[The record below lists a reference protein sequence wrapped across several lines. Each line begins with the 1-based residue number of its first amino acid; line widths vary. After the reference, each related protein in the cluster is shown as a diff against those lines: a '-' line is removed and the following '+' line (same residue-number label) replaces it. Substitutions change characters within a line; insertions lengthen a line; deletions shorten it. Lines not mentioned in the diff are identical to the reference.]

1 MNKSEQPFKLPLI
14 GKLLIP
20 LILGVI
26 VAFYTSYEMELVGIL
41 FLLIPLIL
49 AGILGKNKNSYL
61 VFGLGSTVFFFC
73 LGIYLVE
80 INTSIDHTS
89 YFIHSN
95 SDENDIF
102 QVQLMEEPEVKE
114 NSIKCFANV
123 LAINQKATIGTT
135 LIYFKKSPVTE
146 TLQYGDVIC
155 LQTKFT
161 EIQSTGNPNEFNYAD
176 YLNKKDVYHQAYV
189 RDSALIF
196 VKNEGSSFV
205 KWLNNS
211 RNFLISL
218 LDKSGLKN
226 ENLSVAK
233 ALILGEKSGLDRE
246 TMNAYSASGTM
257 HVLAVS
263 GLHVGIVMLLLSF
276 FLKPLKNIPK
286 GRIFHVVLLVVFIWL
301 YALLTGLSPSVMR
314 ATFMFTFVIIGKEM
328 ERDTSVY
335 QSIMVSAFLL
345 ILMDPIVIF
354 DVGFQL
360 SYLAVIGIVF
370 FQPKIYKLFFSKYY
384 LVDKIWQITSVSIA
398 AQLATVSLGLFYFHQ
413 FPNLFLISNLIAIPI
428 SFAILMIGLIYLAV
442 NWIPLANE
450 LCFYLL
456 DFSLTILNKSVQWIE
471 QIPYSIYSGVWI
483 HWYEAIW
490 HYLIIIA
497 LSLTFIYRE
506 AKFVL
511 GSMVMIIVL
520 LCFTIYEKIQFQ
532 HSNQLVVYNIDDAIA
547 IDVFEGQYNTFRAN
561 QALLNDEDKL
571 TFHVKPNWNYR
582 KGSNEPNKSIILD
595 EKFTV
600 FEVNKRKYLIL
611 NGDNHDSLPKTETVI
626 LYNCNYLAKE
636 IVDDFA
642 KRKVQVIIAD
652 NVTYQLT
659 KFLKKRLIETPPY
672 LLKEDGAYIVNYQ

>member
-1 MNKSEQPFKLPLI
+1 MDKSELSFKLPLI

-26 VAFYTSYEMELVGIL
+26 LGFYTSFQLEFVGIL
-41 FLLIPLIL
+41 FLLFPLIIV
-49 AGILGKNKNSYL
+49 GIIGKNKNFHR

-73 LGIYLVE
+73 LGAYLVK
-80 INTSIDHTS
+80 INTSILHPS
-89 YFIHSN
+89 YFIHSI

-123 LAINQKATIGTT
+123 LAVNQKATIGTT
-135 LIYFKKSPVTE
+135 LIYFKKSPITQ

-161 EIQSTGNPNEFNYAD
+161 EIQSTGNPNEFNYAE

-286 GRIFHVVLLVVFIWL
+286 GRIIHVVLLVVFIWL

-314 ATFMFTFVIIGKEM
+314 ATFMFTFVILGKEM

-345 ILMDPIVIF
+345 ILMDPMVIF

-413 FPNLFLISNLIAIPI
+413 FPNLFLLSNLIAIPI

-442 NWIPLANE
+442 NWIPLVND

-471 QIPYSIYSGVWI
+471 QIPHSIYSGVWI
-483 HWYEAIW
+483 HWFEAIW
-490 HYLIIIA
+490 HYLIIIVITLA
-497 LSLTFIYRE
+497 FSYRK
-506 AKFVL
+506 AKIL
-511 GSMVMIIVL
+511 IGSMVMIIVL

-532 HSNQLVVYNIDDAIA
+532 HSKQLVVYNIDDAIA

-561 QALLNDEDKL
+561 QTLLNDKNKL
-571 TFHVKPNWNYR
+571 NFHVKPNWNYR
-582 KGSNEPNKSIILD
+582 KGSNEPNELIVLD
-595 EKFTV
+595 ENSSV
-600 FEVNKRKYLIL
+600 FEVNMRKFLIL
-611 NGDNHDSLPKTETVI
+611 NGDNHDSLPKTEAVI
-626 LYNCNYLAKE
+626 LYNCTYLAKE

-642 KRKVQVIIAD
+642 KRKVEVIIGD

-659 KFLKKRLIETPPY
+659 NFLKKRLIETPPY
-672 LLKEDGAYIVNYQ
+672 LLKEEGAYIINY

>member
-1 MNKSEQPFKLPLI
+1 MDKSKQSFKLPLI
-14 GKLLIP
+14 GKLLLP

-26 VAFYTSYEMELVGIL
+26 LGFYTSFKMEFIWLL
-41 FLLIPLIL
+41 FLLFPLIIV
-49 AGILGKNKNSYL
+49 GILGKNKNYHR

-73 LGIYLVE
+73 LGVYLVK
-80 INTSIDHTS
+80 INTSIYHEA
-89 YFIHSN
+89 YFIHST

-123 LAINQKATIGTT
+123 LAVNQKATIGTT
-135 LIYFKKSPVTE
+135 LIYFKKSPKTQ

-161 EIQSTGNPNEFNYAD
+161 EIKSTGNPNEFNYSN
-176 YLNKKDVYHQAYV
+176 YLNKKDIYHQAYV
-189 RDSALIF
+189 RDSALIL

-211 RNFLISL
+211 RNFLINL

-226 ENLSVAK
+226 ENLAVAK

-276 FLKPLKNIPK
+276 ILKPLKNIPK
-286 GRIFHVVLLVVFIWL
+286 GRLIYVTLLVVFIWL
-301 YALLTGLSPSVMR
+301 YALLTGLCPSVMR
-314 ATFMFTFVIIGKEM
+314 ATFMFTFVILGKEM

-345 ILMDPIVIF
+345 ILMDPMVIF

-370 FQPKIYKLFFSKYY
+370 FQPKIYKLYFSKYY

-428 SFAILMIGLIYLAV
+428 SFVILMIGLIYLAV
-442 NWIPLANE
+442 NWIPLVNE

-490 HYLIIIA
+490 HYLIIIVI
-497 LSLTFIYRE
+497 SLMFIYRK
-506 AKFVL
+506 AKFL
-511 GSMVMIIVL
+511 IGSMVMIIVL
-520 LCFTIYEKIQFQ
+520 LCFNIYEKIQFQ
-532 HSNQLVVYNIDDAIA
+532 RSNQLVVYNIDDAIA
-547 IDVFEGQYNTFRAN
+547 IDVFEGQFNTFRAN
-561 QALLNDEDKL
+561 QTLLKDDDKL
-571 TFHVKPNWNYR
+571 SFHVKPNWNYR
-582 KGSNEPNKSIILD
+582 KGSNEPNKSIVLD
-595 EKFTV
+595 QKSTV
-600 FEVNKRKYLIL
+600 FEVNKHKYLIL

-626 LYNCNYLAKE
+626 LYNCSYLAEE

-642 KRKVQVIIAD
+642 QRKVQVIIGD
-652 NVTYQLT
+652 NVTYQLRN
-659 KFLKKRLIETPPY
+659 FLKKRLIETPPY
-672 LLKEDGAYIVNYQ
+672 LLKEEGAYIVNY

>member
-1 MNKSEQPFKLPLI
+1 MDKSELSFKLPLI

-20 LILGVI
+20 LIFGVI
-26 VAFYTSYEMELVGIL
+26 VGFYTSFKMELVGIL
-41 FLLIPLIL
+41 LLLFPLFLL
-49 AGILGKNKNSYL
+49 GFSGKNKNTHR

-73 LGIYLVE
+73 LGVYLVK
-80 INTSIDHTS
+80 INTSIIHPS
-89 YFIHSN
+89 YFIHATL
-95 SDENDIF
+95 DENDIF
-102 QVQLMEEPEVKE
+102 QVQLTEEPEVKE

-123 LAINQKATIGTT
+123 LAVNQKATIGTT
-135 LIYFKKSPVTE
+135 LIYFKKSPITQ
-146 TLQYGDVIC
+146 TLQYGDIIC

-196 VKNEGSSFV
+196 VKNEGSAFV

-211 RNFLISL
+211 RNFLINL

-276 FLKPLKNIPK
+276 ILKPLKNIPK
-286 GRIFHVVLLVVFIWL
+286 GRIIYVTLLVVFIWL
-301 YALLTGLSPSVMR
+301 YALITGLCPSVMR

-345 ILMDPIVIF
+345 VLMDPMVIF

-384 LVDKIWQITSVSIA
+384 LVDKIWEITSVSIA
-398 AQLATVSLGLFYFHQ
+398 AQVATLSLGLFYFHQ

-442 NWIPLANE
+442 NWIPLVNE

-490 HYLIIIA
+490 HYLIIIVITLA
-497 LSLTFIYRE
+497 FIYRK

-511 GSMVMIIVL
+511 GSLVMIIVL
-520 LCFTIYEKIQFQ
+520 LCFTIYEKMQFQ
-532 HSNQLVVYNIDDAIA
+532 QSNQLVIYNIDDAVA

-561 QALLNDEDKL
+561 QTLFNDKDKL

-582 KGSNEPNKSIILD
+582 KGSNAPNKSIILD
-595 EKFTV
+595 EKSTV

-611 NGDNHDSLPKTETVI
+611 NGDNQDSLPKTETVI
-626 LYNCNYLAKE
+626 LYNCTYLAKE

-642 KRKVQVIIAD
+642 QRKVQVIIGD
-652 NVTYQLT
+652 NVSYQLT
-659 KFLKKRLIETPPY
+659 DFLKKRLIDVPPY
-672 LLKEDGAYIVNYQ
+672 LLKEEGAYIVNY

>member
-1 MNKSEQPFKLPLI
+1 MDKSKQSFKLPLI
-14 GKLLIP
+14 GKLLLP

-26 VAFYTSYEMELVGIL
+26 LGFYTSFKMEFIWLL
-41 FLLIPLIL
+41 FLLFPLIII
-49 AGILGKNKNSYL
+49 GILGKNKNYHR

-73 LGIYLVE
+73 LGVYLVK
-80 INTSIDHTS
+80 INTSIYHEA
-89 YFIHSN
+89 YFIHST

-123 LAINQKATIGTT
+123 LAVNQKATIGTT
-135 LIYFKKSPVTE
+135 LIYFKKSPKTQ

-161 EIQSTGNPNEFNYAD
+161 EIKSTGNPNEFNYSN
-176 YLNKKDVYHQAYV
+176 YLNKKDIYHQAYV
-189 RDSALIF
+189 RDSALILI
-196 VKNEGSSFV
+196 KNDGSSFV

-211 RNFLISL
+211 RNFLINL

-276 FLKPLKNIPK
+276 ILKPLKNIPK
-286 GRIFHVVLLVVFIWL
+286 GRLIYVILLVVFIWL
-301 YALLTGLSPSVMR
+301 YALLTGLCPSVMR
-314 ATFMFTFVIIGKEM
+314 ATFMFTFVILGKEM

-345 ILMDPIVIF
+345 ILMDPMVIF

-370 FQPKIYKLFFSKYY
+370 FQPKIYKLYFSKYY

-428 SFAILMIGLIYLAV
+428 SFVILMIGLIYLAV
-442 NWIPLANE
+442 NWIPLVNE

-490 HYLIIIA
+490 HYLIIIVI
-497 LSLTFIYRE
+497 SLMVIYRK
-506 AKFVL
+506 AKFL
-511 GSMVMIIVL
+511 IGSMVMVIVL
-520 LCFTIYEKIQFQ
+520 LCFNIYEKIQFQ

-547 IDVFEGQYNTFRAN
+547 IDVFEGQFNTFSAN
-561 QALLNDEDKL
+561 QTLLNDNDKL
-571 TFHVKPNWNYR
+571 SFHVKPNWNYR
-582 KGSNEPNKSIILD
+582 KGSNEPNKSIVLD
-595 EKFTV
+595 QKSTV
-600 FEVNKRKYLIL
+600 FEVNDRKYLIL

-626 LYNCNYLAKE
+626 LSNCSYLAEE

-642 KRKVQVIIAD
+642 QRKVQVIIGD
-652 NVTYQLT
+652 NVTYQLRN
-659 KFLKKRLIETPPY
+659 FLKKRLIETPPY
-672 LLKEDGAYIVNYQ
+672 LLKEEGAYIVNY

>member
-1 MNKSEQPFKLPLI
+1 MDKSKLSFKLPLI

-20 LILGVI
+20 LIIGVI
-26 VAFYTSYEMELVGIL
+26 LGFYTSFKIEFVGIL
-41 FLLIPLIL
+41 LLLFPLIL
-49 AGILGKNKNSYL
+49 IGILRKNKNYHR

-73 LGIYLVE
+73 LGVYLVK
-80 INTSIDHTS
+80 INTSILHPS
-89 YFIHSN
+89 YFIHSI

-102 QVQLMEEPEVKE
+102 QVQLTEEPEVKE

-123 LAINQKATIGTT
+123 LAVNQKATIGTT
-135 LIYFKKSPVTE
+135 LIYFKKSPITQ

-176 YLNKKDVYHQAYV
+176 YLNKKDIYHQAYV

-211 RNFLISL
+211 RNFLINV

-286 GRIFHVVLLVVFIWL
+286 GRIIYVALLVVFIWL

-314 ATFMFTFVIIGKEM
+314 ATFMFTFVIMGKEM

-345 ILMDPIVIF
+345 ILMDPMVIF

-384 LVDKIWQITSVSIA
+384 LVDKVWQITSVSIA

-442 NWIPLANE
+442 NWVPLVND

-483 HWYEAIW
+483 HWYEAVW
-490 HYLIIIA
+490 HYLIIIVMTLA
-497 LSLTFIYRE
+497 FIYRK

-511 GSMVMIIVL
+511 GSMVMVIVL
-520 LCFTIYEKIQFQ
+520 LCFNIYEKMHFQ
-532 HSNQLVVYNIDDAIA
+532 QSNQLVVYNIDDAIA
-547 IDVFEGQYNTFRAN
+547 IDVFEGQFNTFRAN
-561 QALLNDEDKL
+561 QTLLKDKDKL
-571 TFHVKPNWNYR
+571 SFHVKPNWNYR
-582 KGSNEPNKSIILD
+582 KGSNEPNKSIVLD
-595 EKFTV
+595 EKSTV

-626 LYNCNYLAKE
+626 LYNCSYLAEE

-642 KRKVQVIIAD
+642 QRKVQVIIGD
-652 NVTYQLT
+652 NVNLS
-659 KFLKKRLIETPPY
+659 I
-672 LLKEDGAYIVNYQ
+672 KEFS

>member
-1 MNKSEQPFKLPLI
+1 MDKSKLSFKLPLI

-20 LILGVI
+20 LIIGVI
-26 VAFYTSYEMELVGIL
+26 LGFYTSFKIEFVGIL
-41 FLLIPLIL
+41 LLLFPLIL
-49 AGILGKNKNSYL
+49 IGILRKNKNYHR

-73 LGIYLVE
+73 LGVYLVK
-80 INTSIDHTS
+80 INTSILHPS
-89 YFIHSN
+89 YFIHSI

-102 QVQLMEEPEVKE
+102 QVQLTEEPEVKE

-123 LAINQKATIGTT
+123 LAVNQKATIGTT
-135 LIYFKKSPVTE
+135 LIYFKKSPITQ

-176 YLNKKDVYHQAYV
+176 YLNKKDIYHQAYV

-211 RNFLISL
+211 RNFLINV

-286 GRIFHVVLLVVFIWL
+286 GRIIYVALLVVFIWL

-314 ATFMFTFVIIGKEM
+314 ATFMFTFVIMGKEM

-345 ILMDPIVIF
+345 ILMDPMVIF

-384 LVDKIWQITSVSIA
+384 LVDKVWQITSVSIA

-442 NWIPLANE
+442 NWVPLVND

-483 HWYEAIW
+483 HWYEAVW
-490 HYLIIIA
+490 HYLIIIVMTLA
-497 LSLTFIYRE
+497 FIYRK

-520 LCFTIYEKIQFQ
+520 LCFTIYEKMHFQ
-532 HSNQLVVYNIDDAIA
+532 QSNQLVIYNIDDAIA

-561 QALLNDEDKL
+561 QTLLNDKDKL

-582 KGSNEPNKSIILD
+582 KASNEPNKSIILD
-595 EKFTV
+595 EKSTV

-626 LYNCNYLAKE
+626 LYNCSFLAKE

-642 KRKVQVIIAD
+642 QRKVQLIIGD
-652 NVTYQLT
+652 NVNYRLT
-659 KFLKKRLIETPPY
+659 NFLKKRLIDVPPY
-672 LLKEDGAYIVNYQ
+672 LLKEEGAYIVNY

>member
-1 MNKSEQPFKLPLI
+1 MDKSKQSFKFPLI
-14 GKLLIP
+14 GKLLLP

-26 VAFYTSYEMELVGIL
+26 LGFYTSFKMEFIWLL
-41 FLLIPLIL
+41 FLLFPLIIV
-49 AGILGKNKNSYL
+49 GILGKNKNYHR

-73 LGIYLVE
+73 LGVYLVK
-80 INTSIDHTS
+80 INTSIYHEA
-89 YFIHSN
+89 YFIHST

-123 LAINQKATIGTT
+123 LAVNQKATIGTT
-135 LIYFKKSPVTE
+135 LIYFKKSPKTQ

-161 EIQSTGNPNEFNYAD
+161 EIKSTGNPNEFNYSN
-176 YLNKKDVYHQAYV
+176 YLNKKDIYHQAYV
-189 RDSALIF
+189 RDSALIL

-211 RNFLISL
+211 RNFLINL

-276 FLKPLKNIPK
+276 ILKPLKNIPK
-286 GRIFHVVLLVVFIWL
+286 GRLIYVILSVVFIWL
-301 YALLTGLSPSVMR
+301 YALLTGLCPSVMR
-314 ATFMFTFVIIGKEM
+314 ATFMFTFVILGKEM

-345 ILMDPIVIF
+345 ILMDPMVIF

-370 FQPKIYKLFFSKYY
+370 FQPKIYKLYFSKYY

-428 SFAILMIGLIYLAV
+428 SFVILMIGLIYLAV
-442 NWIPLANE
+442 NWIPLLNE

-490 HYLIIIA
+490 HYLIIIVI
-497 LSLTFIYRE
+497 SLMFIYRK
-506 AKFVL
+506 AKFL
-511 GSMVMIIVL
+511 ISSMVMVIVL
-520 LCFTIYEKIQFQ
+520 LCFNIYEKIQFQ

-547 IDVFEGQYNTFRAN
+547 IDVFEGQFNTFSAN
-561 QALLNDEDKL
+561 QTLLNDNDKL
-571 TFHVKPNWNYR
+571 SFHVKPNWNYR
-582 KGSNEPNKSIILD
+582 KGSNEPNKSIVLD
-595 EKFTV
+595 QKSTV
-600 FEVNKRKYLIL
+600 FEVNKHKYLIL

-626 LYNCNYLAKE
+626 LYNCSYLAEE

-642 KRKVQVIIAD
+642 QRKVQVIIGD
-652 NVTYQLT
+652 NVTYQLRN
-659 KFLKKRLIETPPY
+659 FLKKRLIETPPY
-672 LLKEDGAYIVNYQ
+672 LLKEEGAYIVNY

>member
-1 MNKSEQPFKLPLI
+1 MDKSELSFKLPLI

-26 VAFYTSYEMELVGIL
+26 VGFYTSFKIEFVGIL
-41 FLLIPLIL
+41 LLLFSLIIV
-49 AGILGKNKNSYL
+49 GILGKNKNPHR
-61 VFGLGSTVFFFC
+61 VFGLGSIIFFFC
-73 LGIYLVE
+73 LGVYLVK
-80 INTSIDHTS
+80 INRSVKHTF
-89 YFIHSN
+89 YFIHAT

-102 QVQLMEEPEVKE
+102 QVQLTEEPEVKE

-123 LAINQKATIGTT
+123 LAVNQKATIGTT
-135 LIYFKKSPVTE
+135 LIYFKKSPITQ

-176 YLNKKDVYHQAYV
+176 YLNKKDIYHQAYV

-196 VKNEGSSFV
+196 VKNEGSAFV

-211 RNFLISL
+211 RNFLINV

-276 FLKPLKNIPK
+276 ILKPLKNIPK
-286 GRIFHVVLLVVFIWL
+286 GRLIYVTLLVVFIWL
-301 YALLTGLSPSVMR
+301 YALLTGLCPSVMR
-314 ATFMFTFVIIGKEM
+314 ATFMFTFVILGKEL

-345 ILMDPIVIF
+345 ILMDPMVIF

-370 FQPKIYKLFFSKYY
+370 FQPKIYKLYFSKYY

-428 SFAILMIGLIYLAV
+428 SFVILMIGLIYLAV
-442 NWIPLANE
+442 NWIPLVNE

-490 HYLIIIA
+490 HYLIIIVI
-497 LSLTFIYRE
+497 SLMFIYRK
-506 AKFVL
+506 AKFL
-511 GSMVMIIVL
+511 IGSMVMIIVL
-520 LCFTIYEKIQFQ
+520 LCFNIYEKIQFQ

-547 IDVFEGQYNTFRAN
+547 IDVFEGQFNTFSAN
-561 QALLNDEDKL
+561 QTLLNDNDKL
-571 TFHVKPNWNYR
+571 SFHVKPNWNYR

-595 EKFTV
+595 QKSTV

-626 LYNCNYLAKE
+626 LYNCSYLAEE

-642 KRKVQVIIAD
+642 QRKVQVIIGD
-652 NVTYQLT
+652 DVTYQLRN
-659 KFLKKRLIETPPY
+659 FLKKRLIETPPY
-672 LLKEDGAYIVNYQ
+672 LLKDEGAYIVNY